1 MEEKKQSN
9 VILKVVLGIA
19 ATAAAVFGAVTAA
32 MFALLRRNI
41 KKLQGVETEN
51 NVVTS
56 VGLGK
61 NDTIIAPET
70 DNAFLSCVAGK
81 MTISWGEKPVKNVN
95 LDLTCILGKVTVI
108 IPDGVRVS
116 LEMDAPNAVENIEEA
131 QLPEDALVVTI
142 TGKSLFGMVS
152 ILR

>member
-1 MEEKKQSN
+1 MEEKNQGSI
-9 VILKVVLGIA
+9 ILKVVLGIA
-19 ATAAAVFGAVTAA
+19 AAAATVFGAVTGI

-41 KKLQGVETEN
+41 KKLEGVETQN

-81 MTISWGEKPVKNVN
+81 MTISWSEKPAKNVN

-108 IPDGVRVS
+108 IPDGIRVS
-116 LEMDAPNAVENIEEA
+116 LEMDAPNAIENIEEA
-131 QLPEDALVVTI
+131 QLPEDAPVVTI
-142 TGKSLFGMVS
+142 TGKSTLGKVS
-152 ILR
+152 FLR